1 MTQNPPFFIHP
12 LFDTAGNL
20 LQFGLD
26 LKRYPSLAEFIDS
39 CPGGAFDDWTQASKF
54 LSEYTASHGT
64 FSRFRCEI
72 QRFLL
77 FLWREQQITLTAC
90 NEDDVNA
97 YMRFLKS
104 PPEHWVARAPANA
117 FKTVSG
123 VRTLRALWRPFVG
136 KGEYEARQA
145 TIDAAVRALSVF
157 FRVLIARGYLKF
169 SPLSSARRG
178 EQKIDA
184 EDSDE
189 DDDTLAPRLTASQWN
204 DLKEALLA
212 AAEEDD
218 KYERHLFIVMTMK
231 TLYLRV
237 SELAPQENLFSGK
250 TYIPTMGA
258 FRQKVIDGFSYW
270 HLRVVGKGRKVRYVP
285 LPSGYIYYLKRFRR
299 WRALPPLPER
309 GEKTAM
315 IPRKNGGGQIQKRAV
330 ENLVNESFLLTAG
343 RLEQAGRLDEA
354 SDMRQ
359 LAGRTHYLRHTGA
372 SMDIEAGRPIR
383 HVSEDLGHASVAFTE
398 MIYISSSSSERY
410 KTGLGRTI

>member
-1 MTQNPPFFIHP
+1 
-12 LFDTAGNL
+12 
-20 LQFGLD
+20 
-26 LKRYPSLAEFIDS
+26 
-39 CPGGAFDDWTQASKF
+39 
-54 LSEYTASHGT
+54 
-64 FSRFRCEI
+64 
-72 QRFLL
+72 
-77 FLWREQQITLTAC
+77 
-90 NEDDVNA
+90 
-97 YMRFLKS
+97 
-104 PPEHWVARAPANA
+104 
-117 FKTVSG
+117 
-123 VRTLRALWRPFVG
+123 
-136 KGEYEARQA
+136 
-145 TIDAAVRALSVF
+145 
-157 FRVLIARGYLKF
+157 
-169 SPLSSARRG
+169 
-178 EQKIDA
+178 
-184 EDSDE
+184 
-189 DDDTLAPRLTASQWN
+189 
-204 DLKEALLA
+204 
-212 AAEEDD
+212 
-218 KYERHLFIVMTMK
+218 
-231 TLYLRV
+231 
-237 SELAPQENLFSGK
+237 
-250 TYIPTMGA
+250 MGA